1 MLKTQKKP
9 TAKPMAAREESDS
22 ESAAESSDAGEEFMS
37 DEEFPMSEDDSDA
50 ENDESGD
57 GEGEGEQTQEA
68 TKWAKTMAKFLR
80 KSTDAKILSKA
91 VTDAQKERKK
101 AESKTYQFEVV
112 NAEGKVKKE
121 TVPAAAAGKQ
131 EEEKPDGMKLA
142 RELLQQKAML
152 KRERQK
158 DILGL
163 RVRPSIH
170 DYDRERTLRK
180 VATKGTVQLFNAV
193 RKQQKEVSDKL
204 EEAGKLE
211 YKREKVLKS
220 LNKKEFLN
228 ALMNGPRAKS
238 ELVDNLVKKEKDGEV
253 KSEIDSD
260 EEPKSTWGAL
270 RADFLTGKKSGW
282 DKEDG
287 EDESRGADGLDDG
300 METDS
305 D

>member
-1 MLKTQKKP
+1 MLKTQKKTTVIP
-9 TAKPMAAREESDS
+9 VAAREESDS
-22 ESAAESSDAGEEFMS
+22 ESAAESSDEGEEFMS
-37 DEEFPMSEDDSDA
+37 DEEFPVSEDDSDA
-50 ENDESGD
+50 ENDESGE
-57 GEGEGEQTQEA
+57 GEDEGEQTQEA

-80 KSTDAKILSKA
+80 KSTDAKILSKS

-101 AESKTYQFEVV
+101 TESKTYQFEVV
-112 NAEGKVKKE
+112 NAQGKVKKE
-121 TVPAAAAGKQ
+121 TAAAADKQ
-131 EEEKPDGMKLA
+131 GEEKPDSIKLA

-152 KRERQK
+152 KRERQR

-193 RKQQKEVSDKL
+193 RKQQKEVSEKL
-204 EEAGKLE
+204 DEAGKLE

-238 ELVDNLVKKEKDGEV
+238 ELVDNLVKKEEDDEI